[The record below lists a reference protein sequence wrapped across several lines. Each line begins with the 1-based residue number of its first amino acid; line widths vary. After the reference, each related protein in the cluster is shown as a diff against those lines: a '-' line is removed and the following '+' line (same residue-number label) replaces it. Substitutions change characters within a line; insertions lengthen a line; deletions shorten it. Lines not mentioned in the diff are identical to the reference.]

1 LGTTPKPVD
10 GIERQDL
17 VYAKHP
23 TKGVVTVKV
32 LAVGKHGFTAEDG
45 AGARHKL
52 HHESYLGHKTR
63 KLNTYQVADV
73 GADGT
78 VLEDNTGYRR
88 FLHGEVPGQDSGDAT
103 ATGQPAD
110 PLVEGLEEVLQKA
123 LRPLP
128 DLLSHPVKGPLL
140 LFKALTS
147 RPGLTLRDSTDRAGR
162 HTRHWVRTSKEEK
175 HPRQKKAEEAPA
187 PAKHEHGD
195 WVDFQHEGVKGHG
208 KIVASG
214 ADGVT
219 VEDEHGREHQ
229 VRHKA
234 LLGAHKLAEEHDK
247 YFHTDKATG
256 KVPMDKLV
264 SSKTPGENEQSGKAA
279 HRRMQDA
286 AHGKLPK
293 RDPISVQKTPDGKYK
308 VTDGNGTLTAA
319 QKAGWKTMPVREDGA
334 AKAPPGPL
342 FPDDKAVAKLPPP
355 PMMGQPVKTEADI
368 NALTTEAQAQLE
380 EWLDKGS
387 GIAIQAGFEHVM
399 ESPDKVDLT
408 KPGKML
414 FIGKPKSAARAREKV
429 EQDYGGDWSKLL
441 DPVRCSLAC
450 DTFDEVHQTLKQLR
464 ASGMKLAR
472 KPKDRFTNPTEEG
485 YRDCLLNVTMPNGLV
500 GEVQLHVKS
509 MLQAKSAGH
518 KWYEIQRTLEGNRQS
533 GELSPEEDQKRIAA
547 KEAQQQIYGNAWTEA
562 TGEKMAKA
570 LDPTGEAYTYFEHD
584 NGYFRRMDRNGLSS
598 IDDVLH
604 GAEWV
609 PYKGDR
615 LKPAVFGDK
624 CEDPTKMKQRT

>member
-1 LGTTPKPVD
+1 MGTTPKPAD
-10 GIERQDL
+10 GLERQDL

-23 TKGVVTVKV
+23 TKGVVTVRV

-45 AGARHKL
+45 EGARHKL

-63 KLNTYQVADV
+63 NLNTYRVADV

-78 VLEDNTGYRR
+78 VLEDKTGYRR
-88 FLHGEVPGQDSGDAT
+88 FLHGEIPGQDSGDAT

-110 PLVEGLEEVLQKA
+110 PLIEGLEEVLQKA

-128 DLLSHPVKGPLL
+128 DLLSHPVSGPLL
-140 LFKALTS
+140 LFKALSS

-162 HTRHWVRTSKEEK
+162 HTRHWVRTSKEQK
-175 HPRQKKAEEAPA
+175 HPRQKKAEEAPRPR
-187 PAKHEHGD
+187 PAKHKHGD
-195 WVDFQHEGVKGHG
+195 SVKFRHGDVEGNG

-214 ADGVT
+214 QDGVT
-219 VEDEHGREHQ
+219 VADDSGREHH
-229 VRHKA
+229 VRHEHIT
-234 LLGAHKLAEEHDK
+234 GAHEPPAE
-247 YFHTDKATG
+247 
-256 KVPMDKLV
+256 P
-264 SSKTPGENEQSGKAA
+264 
-279 HRRMQDA
+279 
-286 AHGKLPK
+286 
-293 RDPISVQKTPDGKYK
+293 
-308 VTDGNGTLTAA
+308 AA
-319 QKAGWKTMPVREDGA
+319 QTPSDAG
-334 AKAPPGPL
+334 APAPL

-380 EWLDKGS
+380 EWLDKGA
-387 GIAIQAGFEHVM
+387 GIAIQAGFEHVK
-399 ESPDKVDLT
+399 ESPGKVDLT

-450 DTFDEVHQTLKQLR
+450 DTFDEVHDTLKQLQ

-472 KPKDRFTNPTEEG
+472 KPKDRFTHPTEEG

-518 KWYEIQRTLEGNRQS
+518 KWYEIQRTLEGQRQS

-604 GAEWV
+604 GTEWV

-624 CEDPTKMKQRT
+624 CADPTKMKQR